1 MFADRSLCE
10 RRLAVLCLFIYIVA
24 VTLGAFTGGL
34 WATLGIGLATVLFFG
49 VWFIDKKMPQPP
61 KELTQFACV
70 ALACFAME
78 LPLSSQVALSGK
90 VWVQLASI
98 FLTLILLTSQRL
110 QTATLSRSFV
120 PVVALAAGIG
130 AVALGFELLS
140 GGTLIHLLKKPGASL
155 TEYNRG
161 IAHLVILAFPL
172 FAGLWISGKRSVAV
186 VLALVLLFPACL
198 TESRT
203 AKLALIVGV
212 ACAAAAFY
220 RPLWARR
227 GLAAGAV
234 AIMGW
239 PFYAQYIF
247 STAYPTVEN
256 LPPSWRHRVEIWD
269 YLSYRIA
276 ERPFFGWGLG
286 TTHML
291 DFSQPHGNLY
301 KFAVQGAPH
310 AHNFVTELWVE
321 TGLVGLALGFV
332 FLLLTLRSA
341 FALHASLR
349 PFALG
354 GWAAA
359 VAVSMFGFDFWT
371 DALWAAFALSA
382 FAFGMLQQQLE
393 RGENLVDA

>member
-198 TESRT
+198 TKSRT

-247 STAYPTVEN
+247 STAYPDGSRIC
-256 LPPSWRHRVEIWD
+256 PPRGGTAWKFGITFPIASPNGLFSVGDWAPPICSIFRSLTAIYINSPFKARRMRIISSPNCGLKRGWSVLLWD
-269 YLSYRIA
+269 L
-276 ERPFFGWGLG
+276 FFC
-286 TTHML
+286 
-291 DFSQPHGNLY
+291 F
-301 KFAVQGAPH
+301 
-310 AHNFVTELWVE
+310 
-321 TGLVGLALGFV
+321 
-332 FLLLTLRSA
+332 
-341 FALHASLR
+341 
-349 PFALG
+349 
-354 GWAAA
+354 
-359 VAVSMFGFDFWT
+359 
-371 DALWAAFALSA
+371 
-382 FAFGMLQQQLE
+382 
-393 RGENLVDA
+393 